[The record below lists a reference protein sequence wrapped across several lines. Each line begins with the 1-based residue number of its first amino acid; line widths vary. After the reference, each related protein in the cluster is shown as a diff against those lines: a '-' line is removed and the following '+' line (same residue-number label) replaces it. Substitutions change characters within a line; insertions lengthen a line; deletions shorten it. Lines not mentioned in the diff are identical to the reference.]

1 MRVMWR
7 CHAGLLLL
15 LLGGCVYYNGMYNAN
30 RLARS
35 ARKAEREGRTF
46 EANNLWGQVVTRAES
61 VSVRH
66 PDSKYADQAAVL
78 RGVALARLGQCGPA
92 ITPLGHAALLAPGTE
107 LAEEGALALGR
118 CTLEGGDAD
127 AADLAFTRVIES
139 RNPSR
144 RREARLQHAR
154 VLRLAGRFQEAVTLL
169 QDTGDPPARE
179 DLFLA
184 LAGAGKTAEAF
195 ALADTLIAHP
205 DSTRSWDSLVVALG
219 RQNPADAST
228 LIDRL
233 IDRQSPAP
241 ELRARW
247 LLEDAERLALSDTAR
262 ATRRLQQSV
271 QAGKKTMNGRR
282 ARLRLT
288 RQSLARVRSVDELGP
303 ASDTLRVLG
312 ESVGLA
318 SEEAIPLLT
327 ALDRVRTVAD
337 STDVAAPQGDLRLF
351 LAAEMA
357 RDSLGAPVLAAT
369 LFRRIVEG
377 APNSA
382 YAPKALLAAQQLD
395 SSWADSARALL
406 SDRYG
411 ASPYAALLRG
421 EDAPGYQLL
430 EDSLHTF
437 AIAQAIP
444 RGNGRVRRRPLVN
457 EREPA
462 LTPRRRPGVTDSL
475 GAPERP
481 ARRRPQVEP

>member
-1 MRVMWR
+1 MRMMR
-7 CHAGLLLL
+7 KCLAGLALLLL
-15 LLGGCVYYNGMYNAN
+15 CGCVYYNGMYNAN

-46 EANNLWGQVVTRAES
+46 EAANLWGQVVTRAES

-92 ITPLGHAALLAPGTE
+92 VSPLGHAALLPAGTE

-118 CTLEGGDAD
+118 CTLEAGDAD

-139 RNPSR
+139 RNLTR

-154 VLRLAGRFQEAVTLL
+154 VLRLAGRYQEAVTLL
-169 QDTGDPPARE
+169 QDTVDPRARE

-184 LAGAGKTAEAF
+184 LAGAGKTTEAF
-195 ALADTLIAHP
+195 VLADTLIAHA
-205 DSTRSWDSLVVALG
+205 DSTRSWDTLVVTLG

-233 IDRQSPAP
+233 IALRSPAP
-241 ELRARW
+241 EMRARW
-247 LLEDAERLALSDTAR
+247 LLEDAERLAPTDSAR

-271 QAGKKTMNGRR
+271 QSGSGTMNGRR
-282 ARLRLT
+282 ARLRLM
-288 RQSLARVRSVDELGP
+288 RRSLAQVRSLEELGP
-303 ASDTLRVLG
+303 VSDSLRALG
-312 ESVGLA
+312 ESTGEA
-318 SEEAIPLLT
+318 NEEAIPLRTTLE
-327 ALDRVRTVAD
+327 RVRAVAD

-351 LAAEMA
+351 LAAEIV
-357 RDSLGAPVLAAT
+357 RDSLGAPVLAAA

-377 APNSA
+377 SPSSA

-395 SSWADSARALL
+395 STGADTARALL
-406 SDRYG
+406 SERYA
-411 ASPYAALLRG
+411 ASPYAALIRG
-421 EDAPGYQLL
+421 EEAPGYQLL
-430 EDSLHTF
+430 EDSLRIF
-437 AIAQAIP
+437 AIAEATN
-444 RGNGRVRRRPLVN
+444 RGTRRARGQQRVD

-475 GAPERP
+475 GAPVQP
-481 ARRRPQVEP
+481 ARRPRLEP

>member
-7 CHAGLLLL
+7 CLAVLALM

-78 RGVALARLGQCGPA
+78 RGVALARLDQCGPA
-92 ITPLGHAALLAPGTE
+92 ISPLGHAALLVPGTE

-118 CTLEGGDAD
+118 CTLDAGDAD

-139 RNPSR
+139 RNPAR

-154 VLRLAGRFQEAVTLL
+154 VLRLAGRYQEAVTLL
-169 QDTGDPPARE
+169 QDTGDPRARD

-184 LAGAGKTAEAF
+184 LAGAGKTAQAF
-195 ALADTLIAHP
+195 ALADTLIAHA
-205 DSTRSWDSLVVALG
+205 DSTRSWDTLVVTLG

-228 LIDRL
+228 LVDRL
-233 IDRQSPAP
+233 IDLRSPTP

-247 LLEDAERLALSDTAR
+247 LLEDAERLALTDSAR
-262 ATRRLQQSV
+262 ATRRFQQSV
-271 QAGKKTMNGRR
+271 QAGNKTMNGRR

-288 RQSLARVRSVDELGP
+288 RRSLARVRSVEELGP
-303 ASDTLRVLG
+303 VSDTLQALG
-312 ESVGLA
+312 ENAGLT
-318 SEEAIPLLT
+318 SEEAIPLRT
-327 ALDRVRTVAD
+327 ALDRVRAVAD
-337 STDVAAPQGDLRLF
+337 SADVTAPQGDLRLF

-357 RDSLGAPVLAAT
+357 RDSLGAPALAST
-369 LFRRIVEG
+369 LFRRIVDG
-377 APNSA
+377 SPNSA

-421 EDAPGYQLL
+421 EEAPGYQQL
-430 EDSLHTF
+430 EDSLRTF
-437 AIAQAIP
+437 AMAQSVP
-444 RGNGRVRRRPLVN
+444 RGNGRVRGRLPVN

-462 LTPRRRPGVTDSL
+462 LRRRPVVTDSL
-475 GAPERP
+475 GAPDRP